1 MSIPWSKEQLYKA
14 YIKLS
19 NQNEALRMDKE
30 DMYHIATRADWNK
43 SDWED
48 FKRISEKNK

>member
-1 MSIPWSKEQLYKA
+1 MDIPWTEEQLYKA
-14 YIKLS
+14 NIKLRNKCES
-19 NQNEALRMDKE
+19 LRADKE
-30 DMYHIATRADWNK
+30 DMYHIAARADWNK

>member
-1 MSIPWSKEQLYKA
+1 MDIPWTKEQLYKA
-14 YIKLS
+14 NIKLRNKCES
-19 NQNEALRMDKE
+19 LRTDKE
-30 DMYHIATRADWNK
+30 DMYHIATRADWCK